1 MAADLATTQ
10 EILPGRDRG
19 VAGLIHQSRGW
30 GIVVA
35 IAILINSAA
44 LGVIASLAP
53 GDPRIETVELV
64 DKITLA
70 ALILDSLLCIA
81 AKRSRIL
88 RDPWDMFDISVVA
101 ISLVP
106 MLQSLSALR
115 AFRTVRL
122 LRLVTIL
129 RNGRATVDALFR
141 AIRNMGAA
149 MTVMAIVYYIFVII
163 CTTMFREA
171 DPGQFGD
178 LGKTVVSLY
187 QLMIMF
193 GADSDITRQV
203 TNQIPWSWLVF
214 VPFVFIA
221 SFALLNLVIGVFVS
235 AVDNEMKQEITEE
248 NAELLRIE
256 KKLDA
261 LAACVNELMNRV
273 K

>member
-10 EILPGRDRG
+10 ETLPSRG
-19 VAGLIHQSRGW
+19 GGMAGLIHQSRGW
-30 GIVVA
+30 GVFVG

-44 LGVIASLAP
+44 LGVIASLAQ
-53 GDPRIETVELV
+53 GDPRIDTFEVV

-70 ALILDSLLCIA
+70 VLILDSLLCIA
-81 AKRSRIL
+81 TKRSRIL
-88 RDPWDMFDISVVA
+88 RDGWDMFDISVVA

-122 LRLVTIL
+122 LRLLTIL

-149 MTVMAIVYYIFVII
+149 LIVMGVVYYIFVII
-163 CTTMFREA
+163 CTTLFRDA
-171 DPGQFGD
+171 DPDQFGD
-178 LGKTVVSLY
+178 LGKTMVSLY

-193 GADSDITRQV
+193 GADSDVTRQV
-203 TNQIPWSWLVF
+203 TSQIPWSWLVF

-235 AVDNEMKQEITEE
+235 AVDEELKQEISEE
-248 NAELLRIE
+248 SAELVRIE